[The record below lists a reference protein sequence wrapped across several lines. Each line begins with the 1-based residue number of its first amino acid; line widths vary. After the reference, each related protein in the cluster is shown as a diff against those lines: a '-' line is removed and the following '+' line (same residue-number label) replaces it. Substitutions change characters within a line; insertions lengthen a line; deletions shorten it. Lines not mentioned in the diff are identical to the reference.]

1 MFGEK
6 KKKASNILLH
16 LNSFQQA
23 EKGLCLLQKMKG
35 VGSSNYKVT
44 GEKGEEISDEWGRS

>member
-6 KKKASNILLH
+6 KKAFNIHLP

-23 EKGLCLLQKMKG
+23 EKGLHLLQKMKG
-35 VGSSNYKVT
+35 VGVFQLQSNWIERRGNKQ
-44 GEKGEEISDEWGRS
+44 